1 MKMPPART
9 WSRAGAF
16 SAMSAVLLLASSV
29 GAQQPQK
36 GPRITPNFKDADIQQ
51 LIEAVSAAT
60 GKNFI
65 IDPRVRAQV
74 TWLSGASTALTP
86 EQFYQGFLSVLQVHG
101 FIAVPAGNIIKV
113 LPDANMRQIPGSDLP
128 NHVSSTSDDVVT
140 QVIAVSNVSAAQLV
154 PVLRPLM
161 PQNAQM
167 SAVTGAN
174 MLIVSDRASNVNRMM
189 RIVARIDQSGGSDI
203 DVIPLQSAT
212 AADTVRVLSSLVA
225 QGGDAGGPS
234 LHLVADDRSNSVLIS
249 GDPAMRL
256 KIKALIA
263 NLDTPLDTG
272 GETVVRYLN
281 YARAEDLAAK
291 LKEQI
296 SSSNNTATGAT
307 NIPNAVVPR
316 AGAAAAP
323 TAAGPAGATTVSLAG
338 GTGTIWADKDTNAL
352 IITAP
357 QRTMRALNAVIDK
370 LDIRR
375 AQVVVQAIIVEVSAD
390 NTADLGINWII
401 DGTNS
406 HLAVGGFIEP
416 VGGSSLVDLY
426 NAAKT
431 GTVPAA
437 GPITGTTVAIGRLA
451 TTGVNFAA
459 VARALQGDSRTNII
473 SRPTVTMRDNEES
486 KIEVAQEVP
495 FLTGQ
500 YSTNTGNATAFQTIQ
515 REQVGT
521 ILSVTPQINEGD
533 SVVLKVEIE
542 VSSIAASSQGAVDLI
557 TNKRTVKTA
566 VLIPDGGTLVI
577 GGLIEDK
584 ATNSEQRVPFLSR
597 IPLVGELFRV
607 RDTGKSKTNLMVF
620 LQPHILHDDHEAA
633 VETDAKYE
641 YLRDQQRRA
650 GHDSAVLPLAP
661 FQKLDPMPPLNQPDL
676 LKPARTVPGT
686 APAGAGSPAPS
697 TPPSAPAPA
706 TKYSGASTSAPAPA
720 NVPTPG
726 ASSAPSAE
734 PVPDVSPKDPNAVP
748 FPGAAT
754 DPGNPR

>member
-1 MKMPPART
+1 MKMTPSSVR
-9 WSRAGAF
+9 SRAGAL
-16 SAMSAVLLLASSV
+16 SALGAVLLLATSAS
-29 GAQQPQK
+29 AQQK
-36 GPRITPNFKDADIQQ
+36 GPRITPNFKDADITQ

-113 LPDANMRQIPGSDLP
+113 LPDANMRQIPGDDLP
-128 NHVSSTSDDVVT
+128 NRVSSSSDDVVT
-140 QVIAVSNVSAAQLV
+140 QVIAVSNVSAAQMV

-161 PQNAQM
+161 PQNAQL

-174 MLIVSDRASNVNRMM
+174 MLIISDRASNVNRMM

-225 QGGDAGGPS
+225 QGGDSGGPN

-256 KIKALIA
+256 KIRALIA

-272 GETVVRYLN
+272 GETLVRYLN

-296 SSSNNTATGAT
+296 SNNASA
-307 NIPNAVVPR
+307 
-316 AGAAAAP
+316 
-323 TAAGPAGATTVSLAG
+323 AGATSTNAVARVVPTNAANAATVSLAG

-390 NTADLGINWII
+390 KTADLGINWIL

-406 HLAVGGFIEP
+406 RLAVGGFIEP
-416 VGGSSLVDLY
+416 VGGSSIVDLY

-431 GTVPAA
+431 GTPPSSGVV
-437 GPITGTTVAIGRLA
+437 TGTTVAIGRLA
-451 TTGVNFAA
+451 ATGVNFAA
-459 VARALQGDSRTNII
+459 IGRALQGDARSNII
-473 SRPTVTMRDNEES
+473 SRPTITMRDNEES

-500 YSTNTGNATAFQTIQ
+500 YTTSSAGSAATPFQTIQ
-515 REQVGT
+515 RQQVGT
-521 ILSVTPQINEGD
+521 IMSVTPQINEGD
-533 SVVLKVEIE
+533 SVVLKIEIE

-557 TNKRTVKTA
+557 TNKRTVKTT

-577 GGLIEDK
+577 GGLIEDH
-584 ATNSEQRVPFLSR
+584 ATNNEQRVPFLSR
-597 IPLVGELFRV
+597 IPLLGELFRT
-607 RDTGKSKTNLMVF
+607 RDTGKTKTNLMVF
-620 LQPHILHDDHEAA
+620 LQPHILHNDREAA
-633 VETDAKYE
+633 VETDSKYE
-641 YLRDQQRRA
+641 YLRDQQRSV
-650 GHDSAVLPLAP
+650 GHDPAVLPLAP
-661 FQKLDPMPPLNQPDL
+661 FQHLDPMPTLNQPDL
-676 LKPARTVPGT
+676 LKPIPA
-686 APAGAGSPAPS
+686 APAAPAHS
-697 TPPSAPAPA
+697 TAAPAAPA
-706 TKYSGASTSAPAPA
+706 TTPRAGPASP
-720 NVPTPG
+720 
-726 ASSAPSAE
+726 SSAPSITPDAT
-734 PVPDVSPKDPNAVP
+734 PSVPPGTDPSTIP
-748 FPGAAT
+748 FPGAA
-754 DPGNPR
+754 PNSGSPP

>member
-1 MKMPPART
+1 MKMPPASVVC
-9 WSRAGAF
+9 SRAGALC
-16 SAMSAVLLLASSV
+16 ALGAVLLLATTA
-29 GAQQPQK
+29 GAQQK
-36 GPRITPNFKDADIQQ
+36 GPRITPNFKDADITQ

-128 NHVSSTSDDVVT
+128 NHISSTSDDVVT

-161 PQNAQM
+161 PQNAQL

-174 MLIVSDRASNVNRMM
+174 MLIISDRASNVSRMM
-189 RIVARIDQSGGSDI
+189 RIVARIDQSGGTDI
-203 DVIPLQSAT
+203 DVVPLQSAT

-225 QGGDAGGPS
+225 QGGDAGGPN
-234 LHLVADDRSNSVLIS
+234 LHMVADDRSNSVLIS

-256 KIKALIA
+256 RIRALIA

-272 GETVVRYLN
+272 GETLVRYLN
-281 YARAEDLAAK
+281 YARAEDLASK

-296 SSSNNTATGAT
+296 SGNGSSGGGGGGGGGGGMNNPANNATVT
-307 NIPNAVVPR
+307 RVV
-316 AGAAAAP
+316 AP
-323 TAAGPAGATTVSLAG
+323 TNAATAATVSLAG

-375 AQVVVQAIIVEVSAD
+375 AQVVVQAIIVEISAD
-390 NTADLGINWII
+390 NTADLGINWIV

-406 HLAVGGFIEP
+406 RLAVGGFIEP
-416 VGGSSLVDLY
+416 IGGASLIDLY

-431 GTVPAA
+431 GTVPAN
-437 GPITGTTVAIGRLA
+437 GPVTGTTVAIGRLEQ
-451 TTGVNFAA
+451 TGVNFAA
-459 VARALQGDSRTNII
+459 IARALQGDARSNII
-473 SRPTVTMRDNEES
+473 SKPTITMRDNEES

-500 YSTNTGNATAFQTIQ
+500 YTSNTGQATAFQTIQ

-521 ILSVTPQINEGD
+521 IMSVTPQISESN
-533 SVVLKVEIE
+533 SVVLKIEIE
-542 VSSIAASSQGAVDLI
+542 VSSLAPSSAGAVDLI
-557 TNKRTVKTA
+557 TNKRTVKTT

-577 GGLIEDK
+577 GGLIEDT
-584 ATNSEQRVPFLSR
+584 ATNSEQRVPWLSR
-597 IPLVGELFRV
+597 IPLIGELFKV
-607 RDTGKSKTNLMVF
+607 RDTSKGKTNLMVF
-620 LQPHILHDDHEAA
+620 MQPHILHDDREAA
-633 VETDAKYE
+633 LETDSKYE
-641 YLRDQQRRA
+641 YVRDQQRRV

-661 FQKLDPMPPLNQPDL
+661 FQKLDPMPQLNHPALNQP
-676 LKPARTVPGT
+676 P
-686 APAGAGSPAPS
+686 APAGTSPGAAA
-697 TPPSAPAPA
+697 APAP
-706 TKYSGASTSAPAPA
+706 GGPRTS
-720 NVPTPG
+720 
-726 ASSAPSAE
+726 
-734 PVPDVSPKDPNAVP
+734 
-748 FPGAAT
+748 PGAAT
-754 DPGNPR
+754 APPPAAPPPAAPPPAAPSSPPDSAPDSAPAAPPPEPTSGSGSPR